1 MTDLPPLD
9 LPPIPDALAPP
20 GLPLGRKGR
29 LHRTAAAL
37 LRDLIVTGE
46 LRPGQR
52 ILEKPL
58 CERFGIS
65 RTPLRE
71 ALKTLASEGLVRL
84 LPNRSAVVTEIDLGE
99 IEALFDVA
107 ATLEARAATLAC
119 ARATDAEIAEIGA
132 LHYAMIAHFHRGELN
147 RYFELNQSVHR
158 KLVEAAGNP
167 VLLWVWELVAVR
179 VLRAKFL
186 PHLTPNHGPDA
197 IAAHELI
204 FAALAARDATRLEA
218 AMREHFARGIV
229 AIRQGASG
237 GAATADMG

>member
-20 GLPLGRKGR
+20 RLPLGRKGR
-29 LHRTAAAL
+29 LHRTAAA
-37 LRDLIVTGE
+37 
-46 LRPGQR
+46 
-52 ILEKPL
+52 
-58 CERFGIS
+58 
-65 RTPLRE
+65 
-71 ALKTLASEGLVRL
+71 L

-132 LHYAMIAHFHRGELN
+132 LHYAMIAHFHRGELS
-147 RYFELNQSVHR
+147 RYFELNQLVHR
-158 KLVEAAGNP
+158 KLVEAAGNA

-197 IAAHELI
+197 
-204 FAALAARDATRLEA
+204 
-218 AMREHFARGIV
+218 
-229 AIRQGASG
+229 
-237 GAATADMG
+237 